1 MVEVTTTEPEVD
13 GRVLRGQRNREAIV
27 DALLELYG
35 QGQIRPTAAMVADKA
50 GLSTRSVY
58 HHFDDMK
65 SLILEVSARNATKWQ
80 QATSPPPADA
90 PLADRIAGF
99 AQHRFTRWTISAP
112 VVRAGLLAEQRSKT
126 VSRIMKNGRIDDI
139 EQIRLTFADVMADA
153 ADADQ
158 LAAALDVAYDFHTWD
173 RLHSWSGLDEAATVT
188 VMVQMA
194 TAVIEAR

>member
-1 MVEVTTTEPEVD
+1 MTATEPEVD
-13 GRVLRGQRNREAIV
+13 GRVLRGRRNREAIV

-35 QGQIRPTAAMVADKA
+35 EGQIRPTAATVAEKA

-65 SLILEVSARNATKWQ
+65 SLILEVSARNATLWQ
-80 QATSPPPADA
+80 QATSAPPADA
-90 PLADRIAGF
+90 PLADRIRGF
-99 AQHRFTRWTISAP
+99 AHHRFTRWTISAP
-112 VVRAGLLAEQRSKT
+112 VVRAGLLAEQRSRT
-126 VSRIMKNGRIDDI
+126 VKRIMETGRIEDI
-139 EQIRLTFADVMADA
+139 DRIKFVFADVIDDA
-153 ADADQ
+153 TDGDR